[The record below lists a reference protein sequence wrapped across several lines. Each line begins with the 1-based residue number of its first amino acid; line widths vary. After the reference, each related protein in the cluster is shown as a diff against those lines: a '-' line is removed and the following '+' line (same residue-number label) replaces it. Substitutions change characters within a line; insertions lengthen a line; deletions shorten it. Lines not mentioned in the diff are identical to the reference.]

1 MLLINLDS
9 QGETENNRGSCKFF
23 FVVFQVEHWN
33 NKNNFHTF
41 TIRIMSLCLSI
52 ALGFCNLDA
61 PENKLKV
68 NNNNKKC
75 LSIPN
80 VHTLYLIKE
89 RYSGFCLFVYLIKF
103 ENWSLSDSTCC
114 IIGFLLPILS

>member
-1 MLLINLDS
+1 
-9 QGETENNRGSCKFF
+9 
-23 FVVFQVEHWN
+23 
-33 NKNNFHTF
+33 
-41 TIRIMSLCLSI
+41 MSLCLST
-52 ALGFCNLDA
+52 ALGFYNLDA
-61 PENKLKV
+61 PENKV
-68 NNNNKKC
+68 NNNEKC

-80 VHTLYLIKE
+80 VHTLYLNKE